1 MQHLSTDDLAALALG
16 ESDAR
21 AEHLESCAQ
30 CRAELTALRETAAR
44 FRAAQIAPLDP
55 PAGVW
60 DRILADIGAD
70 APATSG
76 APGTA
81 ATAGVEPAV
90 EPASRPTEDVGAH
103 ASRMPSGDL
112 VRRRRRRFGV
122 GALVAACAASAVLA
136 ASLAVLVVTQVGG
149 APRST
154 DLAGASLEPLTTA
167 VAPARAEVI
176 ERDGQRLL
184 VVDADALPTVD
195 GYLDVWLLDAD
206 AQQMV
211 SLGVMDAASTEL
223 ALPADLDL
231 AAFPV
236 VDVSIEPYDG
246 DPTHS
251 GDSIWRGAL
260 EL

>member
-1 MQHLSTDDLAALALG
+1 MQHLSTDALAALALG
-16 ESDAR
+16 ESDAS
-21 AEHLESCAQ
+21 AQHLESCAA
-30 CRAELTALRETAAR
+30 CSAELAALRATAER
-44 FRAAQIAPLDP
+44 FRASHITPVQP

-60 DRILADIGAD
+60 DRILADIA
-70 APATSG
+70 SEG
-76 APGTA
+76 AP
-81 ATAGVEPAV
+81 VDAV
-90 EPASRPTEDVGAH
+90 EPRAAVTLDAEHEAAADRTAAAPA
-103 ASRMPSGDL
+103 AAPRMPTGDL
-112 VRRRRRRFGV
+112 VRRRRRRFGA
-122 GALVAACAASAVLA
+122 GALIAACTASAMLA
-136 ASLAVLVVTQVGG
+136 ASLAVLIVTQVGG

-154 DLAGASLEPLTTA
+154 DVANAALEPLTSTVSA
-167 VAPARAEVI
+167 ARAEVI

-184 VVDADALPTVD
+184 VVDADALPTID

-211 SLGVMDAASTEL
+211 SLGVMDSASTEL
-223 ALPADLDL
+223 TLPADLDL

>member
-1 MQHLSTDDLAALALG
+1 MQHLPTDALAALALG

-21 AEHLESCAQ
+21 AEHLDSCAQ
-30 CRAELTALRETAAR
+30 CRAELTALRATADR
-44 FRAAQIAPLDP
+44 MRAAHVAPIEP

-60 DRILADIGAD
+60 DRILADIAPEGA
-70 APATSG
+70 AAAAGAQATSA
-76 APGTA
+76 APTA
-81 ATAGVEPAV
+81 EPDA
-90 EPASRPTEDVGAH
+90 ASA
-103 ASRMPSGDL
+103 AARMPAGDL
-112 VRRRRRRFGV
+112 VRRRRRRFSA
-122 GALVAACAASAVLA
+122 GALLAACAGSAVLA
-136 ASLAVLVVTQVGG
+136 ASLAVLIVTQSTG

-154 DLAGASLEPLTTA
+154 DLANAALEPLTTA
-167 VAPARAEVI
+167 VSPARAEVI

-211 SLGVMDAASTEL
+211 SLGVMDATSTEL
-223 ALPADLDL
+223 ALPAELDL

>member
-1 MQHLSTDDLAALALG
+1 MQHLSTDALAALALG

-21 AEHLESCAQ
+21 AEHLDSCEQ
-30 CRAELTALRETAAR
+30 CRAELTALRATADR
-44 FRAAQIAPLDP
+44 MRAAHVAPIDP

-60 DRILADIGAD
+60 DRILTDIAPDGAAAPEAGAQAALASPAPD
-70 APATSG
+70 AAPPA
-76 APGTA
+76 A
-81 ATAGVEPAV
+81 
-90 EPASRPTEDVGAH
+90 
-103 ASRMPSGDL
+103 RMPDGDL
-112 VRRRRRRFGV
+112 VRRRRRRFSAA
-122 GALVAACAASAVLA
+122 ALLAACAGSAVLA
-136 ASLAVLVVTQVGG
+136 ASLAVLIVTQSTG

-154 DLAGASLEPLTTA
+154 DLANAALEPLTTA
-167 VAPARAEVI
+167 VSPARAEVV

>member
-1 MQHLSTDDLAALALG
+1 MQHLPTDALAALALG

-21 AEHLESCAQ
+21 AEHLDSCAL
-30 CRAELTALRETAAR
+30 CRAELTALRATADR
-44 FRAAQIAPLDP
+44 MRAAHVAPVEP

-60 DRILADIGAD
+60 DRILADIAPDGAAAPQPD
-70 APATSG
+70 APDLRASDPDPG
-76 APGTA
+76 APPG
-81 ATAGVEPAV
+81 
-90 EPASRPTEDVGAH
+90 
-103 ASRMPSGDL
+103 RMPSGDL
-112 VRRRRRRFGV
+112 VRRRRRRFSAA
-122 GALVAACAASAVLA
+122 ALIAACAGSAVLA
-136 ASLAVLVVTQVGG
+136 ASLAVLIVTQSTG

-154 DLAGASLEPLTTA
+154 DLANAALEPLTTA
-167 VAPARAEVI
+167 VSPARAEVV